1 MEFIASAIQMESTD
15 NVEINFDEALRLLNI
30 AVTEQG
36 SNLIVFPENFLC
48 FGTTQQ
54 HYLASN
60 QHLYLSK
67 FQEIAAD
74 LSISIVLGSMPSLIR
89 EDGSKTDGRFR
100 SASYVINSQGAI
112 CCQYDKINL
121 FDVDVNDSHGQYR
134 ESETFEAGSAIK
146 VIEVQSAKL
155 GLSICYDLRFPE
167 LYQSLRMSGANVL
180 VIPAA
185 FTKVTGH
192 AHWEVLLRARAI
204 ETQSYV
210 VAANQGGMHSK
221 QRETW
226 GHSMIIDPWGGIV
239 TEIERGAGVCSASL
253 DLDKLNEIRASM
265 PLNRNK
271 VSL

>member
-1 MEFIASAIQMESTD
+1 MAFVVSAIQMESTD
-15 NVEINFDEALRLLNI
+15 NVEKNLEEALRLLNI
-30 AVTEQG
+30 AVTEEG

-48 FGTTQQ
+48 FGKTQQ

-60 QHLYLSK
+60 LHSYLSK
-67 FQEIAAD
+67 FQSIAAG
-74 LSISIVLGSMPSLIR
+74 LSISLVLGSMPSYIR
-89 EDGSKTDGRFR
+89 EDGGKTDGRFR
-100 SASYVINSQGAI
+100 SASYVVNTQGNI

-134 ESETFEAGSAIK
+134 ESEAFEAGSAIK
-146 VIEVQSAKL
+146 VIDIQAAKL

-167 LYQSLRMSGANVL
+167 LFQSLRVAGANVL

-185 FTKVTGH
+185 FTKVTGR

-210 VAANQGGMHSK
+210 VAANQGGMHSS

-226 GHSMIIDPWGGIV
+226 GHSMIIDPWG
-239 TEIERGAGVCSASL
+239 EIIAEIQLGAGVCSAPL

-265 PLNRNK
+265 PLNRI
-271 VSL
+271 